1 MTAWAF
7 AKAGHSA
14 QPLLKAIATEAVRGG
29 LRDFNPQN
37 LANADWS
44 GAPEGAAAAQVDS
57 RGAPPEKVQR
67 GTASSQCDACTTGRM
82 GH

>member
-1 MTAWAF
+1 LASAT
-7 AKAGHSA
+7 AGHA
-14 QPLLKAIATEAVRGG
+14 APALLDAIATEAVRGG

-57 RGAPPEKVQR
+57 RGAPAEKAQR